1 MDSMY
6 NCTMKSNRAPAD
18 PGPPAGLSLL
28 TGGLAASGGPSQV
41 QFLRRAPD
49 PGRSVWRLGMAR
61 TRDGLSLPRRRAGA
75 PAWEGSW
82 QLRPARGGR
91 RGDCI
96 RDCRG
101 WIVGGARRR
110 GGRILELRGLQ
121 PPISKFREG
130 AAASSG
136 RMSERALS
144 TCPSK
149 RGTSVDGA
157 SSAALIPCVR
167 RDPASNRRPA
177 RMRCSAG
184 ADNLPLKWSYGQR
197 ARGAADARH
206 SR

>member
-1 MDSMY
+1 MY

-82 QLRPARGGR
+82 QFRPARGRR

-101 WIVGGARRR
+101 WIVGGASRR
-110 GGRILELRGLQ
+110 GGRISELRGLHAPNLEVSRGGRCLLRPHIGGGIVNGPLQ
-121 PPISKFREG
+121 EG
-130 AAASSG
+130 NVS
-136 RMSERALS
+136 
-144 TCPSK
+144 
-149 RGTSVDGA
+149 
-157 SSAALIPCVR
+157 
-167 RDPASNRRPA
+167 
-177 RMRCSAG
+177 
-184 ADNLPLKWSYGQR
+184 
-197 ARGAADARH
+197 
-206 SR
+206 